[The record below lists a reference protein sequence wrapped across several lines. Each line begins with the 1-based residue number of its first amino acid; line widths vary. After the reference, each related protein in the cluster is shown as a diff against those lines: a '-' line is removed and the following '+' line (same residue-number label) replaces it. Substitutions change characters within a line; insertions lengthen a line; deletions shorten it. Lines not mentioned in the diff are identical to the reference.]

1 MIEDNEV
8 ASRQIAM
15 LRSGELAS
23 LPAGASAVTDIAGV
37 RVVGAQALQARP
49 QQSARQTAAA
59 SVR

>member
-15 LRSGELAS
+15 LRLGELAS